1 MTFTTKCHAYVV
13 NNIKGK
19 TARKLFTLAEIYA
32 TVACRKGVVSFC
44 DYQASEG
51 NHEAKARRSFF
62 ARPST
67 CACVW
72 LRLVLFSH
80 ASIPPSPPTTL
91 KKWHLFCKH
100 TTNTLNHSK
109 VCKIVVSQRKLRLAK
124 WNFLCSISFFLNL
137 KINIIKL
144 FGLCH
149 CLQEQKYNTN

>member
-1 MTFTTKCHAYVV
+1 MTFTTKCHSYVV

-32 TVACRKGVVSFC
+32 INAVEKVSFRFVIIRR
-44 DYQASEG
+44 
-51 NHEAKARRSFF
+51 AKAITRRRRGEAFSRDHLP
-62 ARPST
+62 AR
-67 CACVW
+67 ACD
-72 LRLVLFSH
+72 S
-80 ASIPPSPPTTL
+80 ASCSSRTPLYPPSPPTIL